1 MASGLS
7 PPSSSRRRAET
18 EFGLEGFASL
28 SCVSLIMCTGGE
40 CRGVR
45 HDRHFKM
52 NGSTFAENAK
62 LSDVLEHL
70 NET

>member
-1 MASGLS
+1 MLISRISLRISGGTPDWVCDRDS
-7 PPSSSRRRAET
+7 
-18 EFGLEGFASL
+18 
-28 SCVSLIMCTGGE
+28 TGGE
-40 CRGVR
+40 YRGVR

-52 NGSTFAENAK
+52 CGSTFAAGQPENAK

>member
-1 MASGLS
+1 MGWRVLL
-7 PPSSSRRRAET
+7 PSR
-18 EFGLEGFASL
+18 
-28 SCVSLIMCTGGE
+28 VNLIMCTGGE

-52 NGSTFAENAK
+52 YGSTFADNAK

>member
-1 MASGLS
+1 VAYLHHQVRADGLK
-7 PPSSSRRRAET
+7 PSLGWRVLLPSR
-18 EFGLEGFASL
+18 
-28 SCVSLIMCTGGE
+28 VNLIMCPGGE

-52 NGSTFAENAK
+52 YGSTFAENAK